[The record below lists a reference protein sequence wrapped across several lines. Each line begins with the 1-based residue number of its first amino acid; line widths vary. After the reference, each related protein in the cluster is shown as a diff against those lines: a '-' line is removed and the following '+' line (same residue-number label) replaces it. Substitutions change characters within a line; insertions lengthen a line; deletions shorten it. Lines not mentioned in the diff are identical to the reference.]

1 MEPCSC
7 MQCMTGRREG
17 VLIRYILYIIY
28 MWIWLHVNIVASGMW
43 KFDGIIVLLCSYPSQ
58 LRTHICSSLTKKVA
72 LSALWMLIHSQ
83 GAPCSSR
90 LRHPAIYD
98 IFAWGKCECTR
109 RVMTS
114 IHMWGRWGGGCLDEA
129 GLGRRITL
137 SGKQIYTASQ
147 PVEAVQ
153 CSKQQKKRRK
163 REENK
168 DSNSK
173 IYIIPICLAS
183 TIWED

>member
-7 MQCMTGRREG
+7 MQCMTWRREG

-114 IHMWGRWGGGCLDEA
+114 IHMWGRGGEVVWMRLVLADESHYLA
-129 GLGRRITL
+129 NR
-137 SGKQIYTASQ
+137 YTQPASQ
-147 PVEAVQ
+147 L
-153 CSKQQKKRRK
+153 KRYNVRNNK
-163 REENK
+163 NREEK
-168 DSNSK
+168 GKK
-173 IYIIPICLAS
+173 IRTATAKYI
-183 TIWED
+183 

>member
-17 VLIRYILYIIY
+17 VLTRYILYIIY

-114 IHMWGRWGGGCLDEA
+114 IHMWGRGGRLFGWGWSWPTNHIIWQTD
-129 GLGRRITL
+129 IH
-137 SGKQIYTASQ
+137 SQ
-147 PVEAVQ
+147 LKRYNVQ
-153 CSKQQKKRRK
+153 NNKK
-163 REENK
+163 REEK
-168 DSNSK
+168 GKK
-173 IYIIPICLAS
+173 IRTATAKYI
-183 TIWED
+183 